1 MNHPLACS
9 YDSSLVML
17 SIAIAVFA
25 SYVVLDLAERVTSS
39 RGGMRWGW
47 LVGGAVVMGT
57 GIWAMHFVGMLA
69 YQVPVPVEYHTG
81 FVLISVL
88 PSVLAAGLALFL
100 ISRPQVNTLRLLG
113 GSMLMG
119 SGIAAMHYV
128 GMMALFVP
136 NATLHYNPLTVVV
149 SVAIAIAASFVA
161 LSIAFRF
168 RTENHTF
175 QQWKKIGS
183 ALLMGAAVPMTHYL
197 GMAAVTVQAELP
209 GPDAMPHT
217 NKDELLL
224 ASAVGLGTLI
234 IISLTLLISFL
245 DRRLFAQTTATQVL
259 QDHQDEL
266 QAILHGVRVGVL
278 VIGAKLEIQMMNHAV
293 LDLLGVTKAQLQ
305 TAWQESLN
313 SASGPPEAAANPAEA
328 VPAAG
333 TESDVVAILR
343 AIANQQCLQNAVLAC
358 VTPNQHHK
366 RWLLV
371 NAVPE
376 CSLHGREHKT
386 VCTFSDVTDLKQ
398 AEQALQQS
406 EAENRAL
413 VELAQ
418 AKSQE
423 LSLALEELQQAQ
435 SQIVHQE
442 KMSSLG
448 QMVAG
453 IAHEINNPVTF
464 IYSNL
469 THADQYAQDLVN
481 LLRLFQR
488 YPELLTPEIAHEM
501 AAIDLDFIMEDLPK
515 LFRSMQL
522 GADRIREI
530 VSSLRNFSR
539 LDEAAVKAVD
549 LHEGIDSTLLIL
561 GHRLKAAP
569 DRPAIQIHKE
579 YGNLPL
585 TECYAGQLNQ
595 VFMNVL
601 SNAIDALEDAWK
613 QGFFGA
619 EAEATATL
627 PQIWVQTRDIPTKDA
642 IQVRI
647 VDNGAGMPAQTLQKI
662 FDPFYTTKPVGK
674 GTGLGLFISYQI
686 VERHNGLFRCQSE
699 PGQGT
704 EFVIEI
710 PTHRGQPAG
719 VQGSKKLAPDR
730 PRSPLVSP
738 RSSVL

>member
-1 MNHPLACS
+1 MNYPLACS
-9 YDSSLVML
+9 YDGSLVTV
-17 SIAIAVFA
+17 SIAIAIFA
-25 SYVVLDLAERVTSS
+25 SYVMLDLAERVTTSQ
-39 RGGMRWGW
+39 GTMRWVW
-47 LVGGAVVMGT
+47 LTGGAVVMGT
-57 GIWAMHFVGMLA
+57 GIWAMHFIGMLA
-69 YQVPVPVEYHTG
+69 YQVPLPVAYHTG
-81 FVLISVL
+81 WMLVALV
-88 PSVLAAGLALFL
+88 PAVGAAGLALFV

-113 GSMLMG
+113 GSVLLG
-119 SGIAAMHYV
+119 GGIATMHYV
-128 GMMALFVP
+128 GMLALAIP
-136 NATLHYNPLTVVV
+136 AATLTYNRLLVAV
-149 SVAIAIAASFVA
+149 SVAIAIAAAFVA

-168 RTENHTF
+168 RTENQAF

-183 ALLMGAAVPMTHYL
+183 AVLMGAAVPMTHYL
-197 GMAAVTVQAELP
+197 GMAAVQLHTAVPLGQAVPL
-209 GPDAMPHT
+209 T
-217 NKDELLL
+217 SRDELLL

-245 DRRLFAQTTATQVL
+245 DRRLFAQTAATQVL
-259 QDHQDEL
+259 QGHQDEL
-266 QAILHGVRVGVL
+266 QSILHGVRVGVL
-278 VIGAKLEIQMMNHAV
+278 VIGANLEIQMLNHAV
-293 LDLLGVTKAQLQ
+293 LDLLGVTKAELQQL
-305 TAWQESLN
+305 WQESIDPEGIAMA
-313 SASGPPEAAANPAEA
+313 ASG
-328 VPAAG
+328 G
-333 TESDVVAILR
+333 SGDVTSILQ
-343 AIANQQCLQNAVLAC
+343 AIARQQCLQNTVLECEGAKSR
-358 VTPNQHHK
+358 HK

-376 CSLHGREHKT
+376 CSLQGREQKT

-398 AEQALQQS
+398 AEQALKHS
-406 EAENRAL
+406 EAKNRAL

-418 AKSQE
+418 AKSRE

-469 THADQYAQDLVN
+469 THADHYMQELVS
-481 LLRLFQR
+481 LLRLFQLH
-488 YPELLTPEIAHEM
+488 PELLTPDIRHEM
-501 AAIDLDFIMEDLPK
+501 AAIDLDFVLEDLPK
-515 LFRSMQL
+515 LFRSMQI

-539 LDEAAVKAVD
+539 LDEAAVKAVN
-549 LHEGIDSTLLIL
+549 LHEGIDSTLMIL

-569 DRPAIQIHKE
+569 DRPAIQVHKE
-579 YGNLPL
+579 YEHLPL

-601 SNAIDALEDAWK
+601 SNAIDALDDAWK
-613 QGFFGA
+613 TGFFAGA
-619 EAEATATL
+619 AGAATV
-627 PQIWVQTRDIPTKDA
+627 PQIWVQTRSLPGQGL

-647 VDNGAGMPAQTLQKI
+647 ADNGAGMATQTLQKI

-686 VERHNGLFRCQSE
+686 VERHNGAFRCQSE

-710 PTHRGQPAG
+710 PVHRAKSAG
-719 VQGSKKLAPDR
+719 LNSVKKLAPDR
-730 PRSPLVSP
+730 LRSPMNSS
-738 RSSVL
+738 RSSVA